1 MRIGLINVKKILLVY
16 INMSD
21 ENEIKEQIKETN
33 DELNQC
39 IERWY
44 QDNFPENLE
53 HGKLNEYK
61 GCCDDTEMN
70 LLVECY
76 HIFSNKGKP
85 ENVKK
90 NKKQTLD
97 KDFIRA
103 LVAYYY
109 YMMVLENYI
118 FNFIDKK
125 YLKIHEITKIKDYI
139 HDIPDD
145 TSVIRNVLGYRIRVN
160 KDSMILTDNDN
171 NVYDFVLRSFNKDK
185 IDNIV
190 IHNIVDSAKNINS
203 FDYKSYVIQKE
214 KGTELLLE
222 QPLEGKLEEKYK
234 YIYQTDSE
242 TGKLI
247 KVVAKSHLACFD
259 NYHTEK
265 SKKYFELFYKKS
277 ETINWVSLIRRKI
290 LHMNT
295 LGFEGHKGGKRRRM
309 KKNTKKNK
317 RSLQKTRTKRGN
329 L

>member
-1 MRIGLINVKKILLVY
+1 
-16 INMSD
+16 MSD
-21 ENEIKEQIKETN
+21 ENEIKEQIKEANKSLN
-33 DELNQC
+33 DC
-39 IERWY
+39 ITQWY
-44 QDNFPENLE
+44 KDNFPENLE
-53 HGKLNEYK
+53 HGKLNEYI

-90 NKKQTLD
+90 NKKYAVD
-97 KDFIRA
+97 KEFIKA

-118 FNFIDKK
+118 FYFIDEK
-125 YLKIHEITKIKDYI
+125 YLKINRIRKITDYNI

-145 TSVIRNVLGYRIRVN
+145 TSVIRNVLGYKIRVN

-171 NVYDFVLRSFNKDK
+171 NVYNFVLHPFHKDK
-185 IDNIV
+185 IAQIV
-190 IHNIVDSAKNINS
+190 IHNIVDSAKNIDN
-203 FDYKSYVIQKE
+203 FNVYKSYVILKE
-214 KGTELLLE
+214 KGTELLK
-222 QPLEGKLEEKYK
+222 QPLEEKLEEKYK

-242 TGKLI
+242 NGKLI

-259 NYHTEK
+259 NYHSEK
-265 SKKYFELFYKKS
+265 SRQYFELFYKSPS
-277 ETINWVSLIRRKI
+277 EKINWISQIRRKI

-295 LGFEGHKGGKRRRM
+295 VGFEGHTGGKRRRM

-317 RSLQKTRTKRGN
+317 RSLQKTRKNTSKKV
-329 L
+329 

>member
-1 MRIGLINVKKILLVY
+1 
-16 INMSD
+16 MSD
-21 ENEIKEQIKETN
+21 ENEIKEQIKEANKSLN
-33 DELNQC
+33 DCMIQ
-39 IERWY
+39 WY
-44 QDNFPENLE
+44 KDNFPENLE
-53 HGKLNEYK
+53 HGKLNEYI

-76 HIFSNKGKP
+76 NIFSNKGKP

-90 NKKQTLD
+90 NKKYAVD

-118 FNFIDKK
+118 FNFIDEK
-125 YLKIHEITKIKDYI
+125 YLKIDRIRKITDYI

-145 TSVIRNVLGYRIRVN
+145 TSVIRNVNGYRIRVN

-171 NVYDFVLRSFNKDK
+171 NVYDFVLRPFNKDK

-190 IHNIVDSAKNINS
+190 IHNIVDSAKNINN
-203 FDYKSYVIQKE
+203 FDYKSYVIKKE

-222 QPLEGKLEEKYK
+222 QPLEKILEEKYK
-234 YIYQTDSE
+234 YIYQTDPE

-265 SKKYFELFYKKS
+265 SKQYFELFYKKS
-277 ETINWVSLIRRKI
+277 ETINWVSQIRRKI

-295 LGFEGHKGGKRRRM
+295 VGFEGHKGGKRRRM

-317 RSLQKTRTKRGN
+317 RSLQKTRKNTGKKV
-329 L
+329 